1 MWFEIEWRCLM
12 QKAVV
17 VVALI
22 LAGTPCVYGEDL
34 PGFPF
39 ICTAGQAAI
48 EVTPDVATISFTVV
62 HSDGDSE
69 AGIKTLQEK
78 SRAIVALLDEFRIPP
93 EDARASDIYKE
104 EVREELGE
112 FRWGKATGYE
122 FSRRFTLTL
131 RDLSNWQKLTR
142 KLFETDSVSGVSTH
156 FDVASRKEKEQ
167 ELMVSAIA
175 NARER
180 AERMAQAAG
189 VRLGA
194 VYALSE
200 ADLTTLNSHF
210 LSPSMRSDGPTRASG
225 GAMGGMGGTSAGPA
239 DADSVID
246 AMAKAPMIRLGAS
259 IRAIHRIEWN
269 GSL

>member
-1 MWFEIEWRCLM
+1 M

-104 EVREELGE
+104 EIREELGD
-112 FRWGKATGYE
+112 FRLGKVTGYE

-131 RDLSNWQKLTR
+131 RDLSTWQKLTR
-142 KLFETDSVSGVSTH
+142 RLLETDCVSGVGTH
-156 FDVASRKEKEQ
+156 FDATSRKEKEQ

-180 AERMAQAAG
+180 AERMARAAG
-189 VRLGA
+189 IRLGA

-200 ADLTTLNSHF
+200 ADLTNLSSHF
-210 LSPSMRSDGPTRASG
+210 LRPSIRSEGPTTAR

-246 AMAKAPMIRLGAS
+246 AMAKAPMIRLSAS
-259 IRAIHRIEWN
+259 IHAIYRIEWN